1 MRAFKKG
8 FPESGALGH
17 EGVAESYAAGDEQP
31 ARAKCGQRP
40 VPAGPGVETGI
51 PAQRPG
57 FAPERF
63 GGDFVSLP
71 AFSGE
76 KQMEQA
82 KPYSMS
88 FTSVR
93 EAHGF
98 AQAGGVMGAVKAYL
112 KEEADKINAVQ
123 VANLD
128 KKAIGSLRAYAKTGK
143 APGQFIEVMAC
154 EGGCITGP
162 CAHNEIAAG
171 KRQLTQE
178 LAKREET
185 Y

>member
-1 MRAFKKG
+1 MPFS
-8 FPESGALGH
+8 PQE
-17 EGVAESYAAGDEQP
+17 
-31 ARAKCGQRP
+31 
-40 VPAGPGVETGI
+40 
-51 PAQRPG
+51 
-57 FAPERF
+57 EREML
-63 GGDFVSLP
+63 DRLER
-71 AFSGE
+71 GE
-76 KQMEQA
+76 
-82 KPYSMS
+82 
-88 FTSVR
+88 
-93 EAHGF
+93 
-98 AQAGGVMGAVKAYL
+98 